1 MQRNQQTRRQLMK
14 RALAL
19 AGVSIAGAYLNAC
32 TSTPLTA
39 RRITFH
45 PFALGVASG
54 DPVSDGFVIWTRL
67 TPQGAITDDVAETH
81 DVVWEVATDEKMG
94 NVVQSGTVQALPALG
109 HAVHVEVRGLPAGR
123 PYWYRFRLPM
133 GDASTTGR
141 AWTAPVLGSA
151 LERFRFAFASCQ
163 HYEQGYFTAYD
174 LMAKDD
180 VDLVMHLGDYIY
192 ESSWGDTV
200 RRHDGPEP
208 KSLPEYR
215 NRHALY
221 KSDKALQ
228 RAHARTPWLVT
239 WDDHE
244 VDNDYQGLESED
256 YQVQAEF
263 VKRRAAAFQ
272 AYYEHM
278 PLRRVARP
286 RGDTMQLF
294 QRSQFG
300 DLMQFTMIDNRQYR
314 SPAACRT
321 PERGGGQ
328 VVSVSACKELFEEE
342 RSMLGKDQER
352 WLSSALSRSSAK
364 WNIIG
369 NGEMFS
375 RLRQKT
381 SKGEEG
387 HWTDD
392 WNGYPSARQ
401 RLISTIARS
410 KVSNPVFVTGD
421 IHSFWINDV
430 KEDFAREQSAT
441 IATEIVGTSISSAG
455 VSYDTFSA
463 LLPQNPHVRFFE
475 SRHRGYALCTAG
487 ANRMEVE
494 LKTVDTVREPVSGG
508 KTLATF
514 VIESGKAGAVRV

>member
-32 TSTPLTA
+32 TSTPLSA

-67 TPQGAITDDVAETH
+67 TPQGAITDEVAETL

-133 GDASTTGR
+133 GDASATGR
-141 AWTAPVLGSA
+141 TWTAPVLGSA
-151 LERFRFAFASCQ
+151 LERLRFAFASCQ

-221 KSDKALQ
+221 KSDKGLQ
-228 RAHARTPWLVT
+228 GAHARTPWLVT

-244 VDNDYQGLESED
+244 VDNDYQAFESED

-263 VKRRAAAFQ
+263 VKRRAAAYQ

-328 VVSVSACKELFEEE
+328 VVSVTACKELFEEE

-421 IHSFWINDV
+421 IHSFWVNDV

-475 SRHRGYALCTAG
+475 SRHRGYVLCTAD

-494 LKTVDTVREPVSGG
+494 LKIVDTVREPASGG

-514 VIESGKAGAVRV
+514 VIESGKAGAVRA